1 MAIRILKT
9 NWINIIGVFTVLFL
23 YTTIYELIEPNVS
36 RNIFQAMIVSLI
48 GICLYGIMFWVG
60 FIIMLIIL
68 DYVLIIPNPKDLKLK
83 LLIEWIVISSPFV
96 YWAIKYPEQRTL
108 YIIAIITFLVTQL
121 LRDKLINK
129 AIQ

>member
-1 MAIRILKT
+1 MKTLQT
-9 NWINIIGVFTVLFL
+9 NWINILGVFVVLFL
-23 YTTIYELIEPNVS
+23 YTFLNSWINYPATFI
-36 RNIFQAMIVSLI
+36 QALFGAFVLV
-48 GICLYGIMFWVG
+48 CLYGIMFWVG

-68 DYVLIIPNPKDLKLK
+68 DSALIIPNPKNLKIK

-108 YIIAIITFLVTQL
+108 YVIAIITFLITQL

-129 AIQ
+129 DPR

>member
-36 RNIFQAMIVSLI
+36 RNIFQAMIASLI
-48 GICLYGIMFWVG
+48 GICLYGIMFWVS

>member
-36 RNIFQAMIVSLI
+36 RNIFQAMIASLI

>member
-36 RNIFQAMIVSLI
+36 RNIFQAMIASLI

-68 DYVLIIPNPKDLKLK
+68 DYVLIIPNLKDLKLK